1 MRIGDLEHF
10 APGDLVRIRLRWKQL
25 SPPRVE
31 ALRGQAGLI
40 VGTQGTGFNVK
51 FDVLV
56 GGTVHLGIFSL
67 DLEHA

>member
-1 MRIGDLEHF
+1 
-10 APGDLVRIRLRWKQL
+10 
-25 SPPRVE
+25 VE

-40 VGTQGTGFNVK
+40 VSTQGSGFNVK

>member
-10 APGDLVRIRLRWKQL
+10 APGDLVRIRLRRKQL

-31 ALRGQAGLI
+31 ALRGLSGII
-40 VGTQGTGFNVK
+40 VATQGSGFNVK

-56 GGTVHLGIFSL
+56 GGTVHLGIYAL

>member
-10 APGDLVRIRLRWKQL
+10 SPGDLVRIRLRRGEQ
-25 SPPRVE
+25 PPRVE

-40 VGTQGTGFNVK
+40 VATQGSGFNVK

>member
-1 MRIGDLEHF
+1 MRIGDIEHF
-10 APGDLVRIRLRWKQL
+10 APGDLVRICLPRKQL

-40 VGTQGTGFNVK
+40 VGTQGSGFNVR